1 MKRLTQQQEKKRW
14 KVDKQQEKK
23 GGHKQQKKRWTPR
36 RRSTT
41 KTKKREVILNCEN
54 VQKKRKNGAQPKTK
68 IIQTTS
74 LLLDYNCIKN
84 KSLDYRLN
92 QLIE

>member
-1 MKRLTQQQEKKRW
+1 VDTTKK
-14 KVDKQQEKK
+14 
-23 GGHKQQKKRWTPR
+23 
-36 RRSTT
+36 STI

-54 VQKKRKNGAQPKTK
+54 MQEKRKNGAQPKTK
-68 IIQTTS
+68 IIQITF
-74 LLLDYNCIKN
+74 LLLNYNYIKN